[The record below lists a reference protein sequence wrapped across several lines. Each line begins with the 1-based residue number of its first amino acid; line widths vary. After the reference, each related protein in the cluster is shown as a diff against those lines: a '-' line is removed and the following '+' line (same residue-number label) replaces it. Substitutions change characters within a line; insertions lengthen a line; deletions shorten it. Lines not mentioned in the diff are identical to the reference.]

1 MMEKLIAGCPVLEDF
16 ALILPDDERHK
27 AMPSLRV
34 RSQTLK
40 SFLFAFEF
48 NTTGKAFAVEIDA
61 PALKCMTFS
70 DSQSDKIVLKNL
82 NSLSM
87 VDINSDFHLKYGKT
101 LGPRKRNV
109 IRDFLIGISSVRH
122 MIISK
127 LTLEVLFR
135 YSKLGRKFPKFD
147 NLTRLE
153 ATLSRSM
160 LELFPS
166 FLESFPNL
174 KNLIVLS
181 DLREAKEIKLSHVP
195 QCMLLNLE
203 SVEINLQYGEIKRVI
218 IMEETVKELVRYFL
232 ENSVVLIKK
241 LILCFEDLSKANQ
254 DSDIF
259 KELLKFTKLYPR
271 CQIIIH

>member
-127 LTLEVLFR
+127 LTLEVIYIHFH
-135 YSKLGRKFPKFD
+135 
-147 NLTRLE
+147 
-153 ATLSRSM
+153 A
-160 LELFPS
+160 
-166 FLESFPNL
+166 
-174 KNLIVLS
+174 
-181 DLREAKEIKLSHVP
+181 
-195 QCMLLNLE
+195 
-203 SVEINLQYGEIKRVI
+203 
-218 IMEETVKELVRYFL
+218 YF
-232 ENSVVLIKK
+232 
-241 LILCFEDLSKANQ
+241 
-254 DSDIF
+254 
-259 KELLKFTKLYPR
+259 
-271 CQIIIH
+271 